1 MSLFQAWA
9 KAKRQGICPN
19 RADRLANK
27 SVIHPDKISVVQERP
42 DGKQAWSQL

>member
-1 MSLFQAWA
+1 MVEEKCLFQARA

-27 SVIHPDKISVVQERP
+27 SVIHQDNISCLPGSAR
-42 DGKQAWSQL
+42 W